1 MANTQKNYAESKFA
15 DLLLDQ
21 VEAVLEQDPCMDS
34 LHDLLK
40 IASPNIERSTISCNH
55 QKHFK
60 KLKFQVLLMKNI
72 SRN

>member
-40 IASPNIERSTISCNH
+40 IASPLMKKSSLDTSHEE
-55 QKHFK
+55 HFK
-60 KLKFQVLLMKNI
+60 KLTHLSIGSQG
-72 SRN
+72 